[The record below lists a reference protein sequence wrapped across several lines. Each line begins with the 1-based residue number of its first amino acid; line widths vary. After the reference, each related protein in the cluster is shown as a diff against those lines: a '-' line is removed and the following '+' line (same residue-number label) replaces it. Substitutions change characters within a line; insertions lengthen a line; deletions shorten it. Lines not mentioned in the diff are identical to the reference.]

1 MGAITLRID
10 ETAHTKLNQL
20 VATKKERRV
29 RTYAAELLEK
39 KIEEEHK
46 KYIKSLLAS
55 ARGVDGQNND
65 SLLE

>member
-39 KIEEEHK
+39 KIEEEYK
-46 KYIKSLLAS
+46 LYIKSLLTNV
-55 ARGVDGQNND
+55 GGQK
-65 SLLE
+65 